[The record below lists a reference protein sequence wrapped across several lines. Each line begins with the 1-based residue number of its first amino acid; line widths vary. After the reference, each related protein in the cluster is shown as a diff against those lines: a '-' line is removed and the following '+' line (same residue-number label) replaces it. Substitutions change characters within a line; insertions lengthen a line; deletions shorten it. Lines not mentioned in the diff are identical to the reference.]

1 MHAAFGGVVLMS
13 ICRRAVLLTA
23 VLFVAMFA
31 NATSRGDMMHLT
43 VLDSE
48 TRSVSFDYNGVPNN
62 CDQVTFDAYCRSSR
76 TPQLMSVLLVQE
88 GDKPPFRISCTVE
101 SKFSRCEPFLKGT
114 TFDARREKHG
124 VTLYYVNDK
133 GKARKEFYTLVD
145 PSGKPL
151 EAASVVAAAPV
162 AAVSVAAPVAPQP
175 RVASTVS
182 SGAARTSPPA
192 AVAPAQ
198 NAGAPGP
205 GWVQAVNPGRVSQEV
220 RCSFTST
227 PAGAEIT
234 VDGLYVG
241 NTPSA
246 VGLITG
252 THVIVLSM
260 PGFAEWKRE
269 LWVAPDS
276 VLNVTANLQKTER

>member
-1 MHAAFGGVVLMS
+1 MHAGFGGVVLMS
-13 ICRRAVLLTA
+13 ISRRAVLLTA
-23 VLFVAMFA
+23 VLFLAMFA
-31 NATSRGDMMHLT
+31 NATSRSDVMHLT

-62 CDQVTFDAYCRSSR
+62 CDQLTFDAYCRSSR
-76 TPQLMSVLLVQE
+76 TPQLMSILLVQE
-88 GDKPPFRISCTVE
+88 GDKPPFRISCTIE

-145 PSGKPL
+145 PSGKPMA
-151 EAASVVAAAPV
+151 AASVVAAAPV
-162 AAVSVAAPVAPQP
+162 AAASVAAPAAPQP
-175 RVASTVS
+175 RVPSSVST
-182 SGAARTSPPA
+182 GAARTSPPA

-198 NAGAPGP
+198 SAGAPGP
-205 GWVQAVNPGRVSQEV
+205 GWVRAVNPERVAQEV

-227 PAGAEIT
+227 PAGAEIA